1 MSLCC
6 KAFIGIISAKP
17 ACNLPSLIYY
27 QVILGLLRGVVL
39 CTLYFITHCFI
50 SHVFPP
56 GSPCFSLGGFKNTTS
71 SPQWV
76 GFFFQVIYLWLNA
89 TCT

>member
-17 ACNLPSLIYY
+17 ACNLPSLTYY

-39 CTLYFITHCFI
+39 CTLYFITHCF
-50 SHVFPP
+50 HLTCLPP
-56 GSPCFSLGGFKNTTS
+56 GFPLFFSWWF
-71 SPQWV
+71 
-76 GFFFQVIYLWLNA
+76 
-89 TCT
+89 